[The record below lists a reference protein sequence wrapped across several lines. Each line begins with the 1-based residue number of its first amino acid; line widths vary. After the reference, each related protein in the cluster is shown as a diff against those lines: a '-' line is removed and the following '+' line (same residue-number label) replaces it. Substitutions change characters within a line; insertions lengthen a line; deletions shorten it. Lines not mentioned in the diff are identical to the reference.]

1 MLLRDRKDLKSVM
14 MMGEG
19 CGQRYTI
26 HGEGM
31 VDDIFRGIIS
41 VGKKV
46 FSSLKLKELAS
57 ATGRSLVKSGKEFL
71 KKDVAPALK
80 RGAKKIAVSG
90 IEEGVNRIVSRV
102 EGKSRQNKDLLEEAQ
117 TLSKAELDKLAQ
129 RVREIAKKE
138 GQKTKSRLQ
147 ASLDNLGR
155 VERTFEEI
163 EDDEMY
169 GDGLIRLGS
178 SRPSKPRRKRGRPR
192 KRN

>member
-1 MLLRDRKDLKSVM
+1 MLSRDRKELNSVM
-14 MMGEG
+14 MMGSG
-19 CGQRYTI
+19 CGHCHQMV
-26 HGEGM
+26 GDGL
-31 VDDIFRGIIS
+31 VDDIFRGILS

-46 FSSLKLKELAS
+46 FSNLQLKELAA

-90 IEEGVNRIVSRV
+90 IEEGVNRIVARV
-102 EGKSRQNKDLLEEAQ
+102 EGKPRQDKDLLEEAG

-138 GQKTKSRLQ
+138 GQKTKTRLQ
-147 ASLDNLGR
+147 KSLDNLGR

-163 EDDEMY
+163 EDEEMY

>member
-1 MLLRDRKDLKSVM
+1 MLLRDRKDLDSVK

-19 CGQRYTI
+19 CGHNYTMVGDGI
-26 HGEGM
+26 
-31 VDDIFRGIIS
+31 VDDIFRGILS
-41 VGKKV
+41 AGKKV
-46 FSSLKLKELAS
+46 FSSLKLKELAA

-90 IEEGVNRIVSRV
+90 IEEGVNRVIARV
-102 EGKSRQNKDLLEEAQ
+102 EGKQRQNKNLLEEAQ

-169 GDGLIRLGS
+169 GDGLLRLGH
-178 SRPSKPRRKRGRPR
+178 SRPPTRKKRGRTR

>member
-1 MLLRDRKDLKSVM
+1 MLSRDRKELNSVK
-14 MMGEG
+14 MMGAG
-19 CGQRYTI
+19 CGHNYTMVGDGI
-26 HGEGM
+26 
-31 VDDIFRGIIS
+31 VDDIFRGILS

-46 FSSLKLKELAS
+46 FSNLKLKELAA
-57 ATGRSLVKSGKEFL
+57 ATGRSLVKSGKEFI

-102 EGKSRQNKDLLEEAQ
+102 EGKPRQDKDLLEEAR

-169 GDGLIRLGS
+169 GDGLLRLGH
-178 SRPSKPRRKRGRPR
+178 SRPPARRKRGRPR
-192 KRN
+192 MRN

>member
-1 MLLRDRKDLKSVM
+1 MLLRDRKDLESVM

-19 CGQRYTI
+19 CGHRYTI
-26 HGEGM
+26 HGDGM
-31 VDDIFRGIIS
+31 IDDIFRGIIS

-46 FSSLKLKELAS
+46 FSNLKLKELAA
-57 ATGRSLVKSGKEFL
+57 ATGRSLVKSGKEFI

-90 IEEGVNRIVSRV
+90 IEEGVNRIVARV
-102 EGKSRQNKDLLEEAQ
+102 EGKPRQDKDLLEEAR

-147 ASLDNLGR
+147 KSLDNLGR

-169 GDGLIRLGS
+169 GDGLIRLGH
-178 SRPSKPRRKRGRPR
+178 SRPPARRKRGRPR
-192 KRN
+192 MRN